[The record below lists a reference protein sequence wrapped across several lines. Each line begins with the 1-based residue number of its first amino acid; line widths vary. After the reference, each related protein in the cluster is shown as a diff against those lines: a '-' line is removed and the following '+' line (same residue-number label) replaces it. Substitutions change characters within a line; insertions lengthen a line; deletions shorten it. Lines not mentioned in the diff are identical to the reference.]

1 MKLSLPGKKAASEAV
16 SQALAAPE
24 AAAPAAQ
31 PEAQP
36 EPPKRRDTPAPR
48 RDEDDEPLE
57 RPKHAR
63 DEALAEIAARRKAD
77 IESDS
82 QETLPET
89 DEDGNELTLERAA
102 EQADAAADA
111 EEIEGDETQAKPASV
126 SAAKPAFDPEAE
138 YDVIVDG
145 KPQKVK
151 GSQIIDAGTRTLQKE
166 SAADE
171 RLRKATELLTQAEA
185 RSKLPVEG
193 AEKQP
198 KPEDGMTAEQLAEAI
213 QYGSK
218 EQATVAIK
226 ELMTRA
232 AKPAVTAEDVQRIV
246 REQVPTLS
254 RDEIAFQEARAFV
267 DTEYGDLFKNPY
279 LKQVFEAEDSKR
291 RASGSQ
297 KPYIEHYREIGEELR
312 KAFAMP
318 KAPSPTSPAATRQEK
333 LDAKAKAPRVPQP
346 AASRLDG
353 GEKSE
358 KQPTRAELID
368 AMRKGRNQQPLH

>member
-1 MKLSLPGKKAASEAV
+1 MKLTLPGKKAAAEAV
-16 SQALAAPE
+16 SQALQPAEAP
-24 AAAPAAQ
+24 PIVAAQ
-31 PEAQP
+31 A
-36 EPPKRRDTPAPR
+36 EPQEPQRRRDAPPPV
-48 RDEDDEPLE
+48 RDDDDTPLE
-57 RPKHAR
+57 RPKSAR
-63 DEALAEIAARRKAD
+63 QEALDEIAARHKAD
-77 IESDS
+77 IERDS
-82 QETLPET
+82 KETLPET
-89 DEDGNELTLERAA
+89 DEDGNEITLEDAA
-102 EQADAAADA
+102 AQADAAAD
-111 EEIEGDETQAKPASV
+111 EEEETDETPAKPAAAP
-126 SAAKPAFDPEAE
+126 AAKPAFDPDAE

-193 AEKQP
+193 AEKP
-198 KPEDGMTAEQLAEAI
+198 ATAEEGMTAEQLAEAI

-232 AKPAVTAEDVQRIV
+232 SKPAVTAEDVQRIV

-267 DTEYGDLFKNPY
+267 DSEYGDLFKNPY

-291 RASGSQ
+291 RAAGSQ

-318 KAPSPTSPAATRQEK
+318 KAASPTSPAQTRQEK

-346 AASRLDG
+346 AAARLDG
-353 GEKSE
+353 GDAAP
-358 KQPTRAELID
+358 KQPTRAEMID
-368 AMRKGRNQQPLH
+368 AMRKARNQQPLH

>member
-1 MKLSLPGKKAASEAV
+1 MKLTLPGKKAASEAV
-16 SQALAAPE
+16 SQALASPE
-24 AAAPAAQ
+24 AAAPAPQ

-36 EPPKRRDTPAPR
+36 EPQRRRDAPPPH
-48 RDEDDEPLE
+48 RDEDDTPLE
-57 RPKHAR
+57 RPKSAR
-63 DEALAEIAARRKAD
+63 QEALDEIAARHKAD
-77 IESDS
+77 VERDS
-82 QETLPET
+82 KDSFPET
-89 DEDGNELTLERAA
+89 DEDGNELTLEQAA
-102 EQADAAADA
+102 EQADAAADED
-111 EEIEGDETQAKPASV
+111 EETDETPKPAV
-126 SAAKPAFDPEAE
+126 AAAPAAKPAFDPEAE

-171 RLRKATELLTQAEA
+171 RLRKATELLAQAQA
-185 RSKLPVEG
+185 TKLPEKG
-193 AEKQP
+193 ADQPP
-198 KPEDGMTAEQLAEAI
+198 KPEEGMTAEQLAEAI

-312 KAFAMP
+312 KAFNMP
-318 KAPSPTSPAATRQEK
+318 KAASPTSPAPTRQEK

-346 AASRLDG
+346 AAARLDG
-353 GEKSE
+353 GDAAP